1 MCITLREYE
10 AIVSKR
16 TVQNCRRA
24 DDSLIAIYSSVHYF
38 LHLTFANAAG
48 GRGGEGGIV
57 HGTASHGWYSRP
69 TDTYVNFPLSAI
81 PTRRFPVYG
90 ADQERRRVPRFV
102 RDEKKR
108 ERERDREEEKFK
120 RIALRAER
128 PDELS
133 SERSSERRLVGR
145 RSGNWK
151 PPPLCDFTATFRQSA
166 GTKWPIVARLKRR
179 AEGSA
184 MIFGNQPF
192 FLFTG
197 GGRGK
202 YG

>member
-1 MCITLREYE
+1 MARHHM
-10 AIVSKR
+10 A
-16 TVQNCRRA
+16 
-24 DDSLIAIYSSVHYF
+24 
-38 LHLTFANAAG
+38 
-48 GRGGEGGIV
+48 
-57 HGTASHGWYSRP
+57 GTADRP
-69 TDTYVNFPLSAI
+69 TRMLIS
-81 PTRRFPVYG
+81 RC
-90 ADQERRRVPRFV
+90 PRFLRDAFLSTV
-102 RDEKKR
+102 RIRSAAEYHASFETKRREK
-108 ERERDREEEKFK
+108 ERDREEEKFK
-120 RIALRAER
+120 RIVLRAER

-133 SERSSERRLVGR
+133 SERSSERGSSADDRGIGSR
-145 RSGNWK
+145 
-151 PPPLCDFTATFRQSA
+151 PPLCDFTATFRQSA

>member
-1 MCITLREYE
+1 M
-10 AIVSKR
+10 
-16 TVQNCRRA
+16 
-24 DDSLIAIYSSVHYF
+24 
-38 LHLTFANAAG
+38 G
-48 GRGGEGGIV
+48 GGGEGGIV

-108 ERERDREEEKFK
+108 ERERETEKKRNSKGLLSEQSVRMSSPRKDHPNAGSSADDRGIGS
-120 RIALRAER
+120 R
-128 PDELS
+128 
-133 SERSSERRLVGR
+133 
-145 RSGNWK
+145 
-151 PPPLCDFTATFRQSA
+151 PPLCDFTATFRQSA

-192 FLFTG
+192 FLFTE
-197 GGRGK
+197 GRKGEVWVK
-202 YG
+202 V